1 MKKRLRILSLAVVF
15 CMLLTLSACSG
26 RTDVENGDSYIFG
39 LNADR
44 TGLIKVSYDI
54 SQEETGDAAEA
65 MLEELKKSFGGDRI
79 YRGHSGGCRSA
90 GVRAEG
96 QHPRRRLQQGIP

>member
-1 MKKRLRILSLAVVF
+1 MKKILRILFFAVVF

-26 RTDVENGDSYIFG
+26 RAGVENGDSYIFG

-44 TGLIKVSYDI
+44 TGLITVSYEI

-65 MLEELKKSFGGDRI
+65 LVGG
-79 YRGHSGGCRSA
+79 
-90 GVRAEG
+90 V
-96 QHPRRRLQQGIP
+96 